1 MSSKRVAVIGAGP
14 AGIAAIKNFTDLGF
28 EVVGFDRCQGVGG
41 NWRFDD
47 PTGHSS
53 VFETTHIISSKY
65 TSSYEDFPLPDN
77 VADYPSHRVLAKYFE
92 DYAHTFGVDQ
102 RVRFETEVVKC
113 EPAPGDRWS
122 VSWRRSGEEAVTTEV
137 FDALCVC
144 NGHHHTP
151 RMPDYPGTFTGK
163 MMHSHEYKRAAP
175 FAGQRVL
182 VIGGGNSAC
191 DVAVETSRVS
201 ARTAI
206 SWRRGYY
213 LIPKFMLG
221 QPVDKLFYRFTW
233 LPKRLQLMGLEFL
246 LNLLQGKN
254 RDIGLPD
261 PDHRIMATHPTLN
274 SDLYLA
280 IRHGKVEPKRDIQRL
295 DGKRVHFVDGTSE
308 EFDVIVACTGYQITH
323 PFLDKAVIDL
333 SKAPV
338 RLYQKMLLE
347 KLKNLYFIGLFQP
360 LGCIWPGAELQAKL
374 AARHLAGLWR
384 PSAPLPQLIDHE
396 LAHPDVDQV
405 NSPRHTVTVNDMAFR
420 KRLKADLARSA
431 PVPARLGLVTP
442 RLAAAE

>member
-1 MSSKRVAVIGAGP
+1 
-14 AGIAAIKNFTDLGF
+14 
-28 EVVGFDRCQGVGG
+28 
-41 NWRFDD
+41 
-47 PTGHSS
+47 
-53 VFETTHIISSKY
+53 
-65 TSSYEDFPLPDN
+65 
-77 VADYPSHRVLAKYFE
+77 
-92 DYAHTFGVDQ
+92 
-102 RVRFETEVVKC
+102 
-113 EPAPGDRWS
+113 
-122 VSWRRSGEEAVTTEV
+122 
-137 FDALCVC
+137 
-144 NGHHHTP
+144 
-151 RMPDYPGTFTGK
+151 MPEYPGTFTGK
-163 MMHSHEYKRAAP
+163 MMHSHAYKRAAP
-175 FAGQRVL
+175 FADQRVL

-201 ARTAI
+201 AKTAI

-233 LPKRLQLMGLEFL
+233 LPKRLQLIGLEFL

-295 DGKRVHFVDGTSE
+295 DGKRVYFVDGTSE

-323 PFLDKAVIDL
+323 PFLDKSLIDL

-338 RLYQKMLLE
+338 RLYQKMLPE
-347 KLKNLYFIGLFQP
+347 KLKNIYFIGLFQP
-360 LGCIWPGAELQAKL
+360 LGCIWPGAELQSKL

-396 LAHPDVDQV
+396 LAHPDVHQV

-420 KRLKADLARSA
+420 QRLKADLARSA
-431 PVPARLGLVTP
+431 PVPARMGLVP
-442 RLAAAE
+442 ERLAAAE